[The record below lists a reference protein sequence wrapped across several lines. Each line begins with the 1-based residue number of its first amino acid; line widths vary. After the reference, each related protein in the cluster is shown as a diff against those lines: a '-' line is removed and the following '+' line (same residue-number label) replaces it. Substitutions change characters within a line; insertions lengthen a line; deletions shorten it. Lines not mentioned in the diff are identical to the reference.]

1 VSERATPDAG
11 RVRVLVVEDDKA
23 LSEVLC
29 DALVEA
35 GHLAIPARTLAAA
48 RAELARKEQDVILLD
63 LVLPDGSG
71 IQILRQLREENL
83 LTETIVLTGFA
94 AVETAIEAMKLG
106 AYDYLTKPPRT
117 DEIEILV
124 NRATEKARLRRENAA
139 FRVRLERQEPLGGL
153 VTEDKGLRSLF
164 ALLVRAAASDL
175 PVLLQGE
182 SGTGKELFARAVHK
196 NSPRSGF
203 PFVAVNC
210 AAVPENLIESEL
222 FGHEKGAF
230 TGAGDRKLG
239 LFEVAGRGVLFL
251 DEIGEIAVATQ
262 PKLLRALENGEFFR
276 VGGTRTVS
284 SQVRVVAASNRDLLG
299 EVEAGRFRQ
308 DLYYRL
314 NGITLTLPPLRDRKG
329 DVPLLARHFLERAA
343 PAKLLSNEAVDA
355 LNAYSWP
362 GNVRELRMVMER
374 AALLAASEVISPA
387 DLRLTSARPPSA
399 GAQWPTDLT
408 LAQMETEYIRS
419 VLQQHNGHR
428 GRAARAL
435 GIDPKTLYNKL
446 GPGGR

>member
-1 VSERATPDAG
+1 MAEGIPI
-11 RVRVLVVEDDKA
+11 RVLVVEDDHA

-29 DALVEA
+29 DALAEA
-35 GHLAIPARTLAAA
+35 GHQPVAAHTLAAA
-48 RAELARKEQDVILLD
+48 REELSRAEQDVILLD

-71 IQILRQLREENL
+71 IEVLRQVREEGL
-83 LTETIVLTGFA
+83 PTETIVLTGFA

-117 DEIEILV
+117 DEIEMIV
-124 NRATEKARLRRENAA
+124 QRATEKGRLRRENAA
-139 FRVRLERQEPLGGL
+139 LRVRLERQEPLGGL
-153 VTEDKGLRSLF
+153 VTEDPAMRELF
-164 ALLVRAAASDL
+164 ALLVRSAASDL

-196 NSPRSGF
+196 HSPRSGL

-251 DEIGEIAVATQ
+251 DEIGEIALATQ

-276 VGGTRTVS
+276 VGGTRAVTS
-284 SQVRVVAASNRDLLG
+284 HVRVVTASNRDVLG

-314 NGITLTLPPLRDRKG
+314 NGITLTLPPLRERRG
-329 DVPLLARHFLERAA
+329 DIRLLARHFLEKAA
-343 PAKLLSNEAVDA
+343 PAKLLSSEAVDA
-355 LNAYSWP
+355 LSAYPWP

-374 AALLAASEVISPA
+374 AALLASSEVIGVA
-387 DLRLTSARPPSA
+387 DLRLTSARPPSS
-399 GAQWPTDLT
+399 GPSWPTDLS
-408 LAQMETEYIRS
+408 LAQMETEYIRA
-419 VLQQHNGHR
+419 VLERHGGQR
-428 GRAARAL
+428 GKAARAL

-446 GPGGR
+446 GPDRPREA